1 MKKRK
6 RVVRAGNLVWATIC
20 TPPAPNDAEHV
31 RAAKSRATT
40 AARKALNQRAAS
52 RRLEMLLAANFTSR
66 DFHLI
71 LTYRPSDL
79 PAKRQEAVKR
89 LRKFLAQLRAYR
101 KARGL
106 PLKYVYATE
115 GMHGDK
121 NFHHHLVIN
130 ATAGD
135 YDLIRSLWIW
145 GDQIDFE
152 RIADRDYSGLA
163 RYLTKEAAEGKPNG
177 AQSWTPSRGLTK
189 PTVETSWVDGD
200 ETLTAPAGCYVIERE
215 DKQNEFAGYSY
226 IHYRVEQPQP
236 RKTRPR
242 RSKDS
247 FTYTAD
253 TIRNR
258 RAYAPACEGL
268 KLPKRQ
274 F

>member
-20 TPPAPNDAEHV
+20 TPPAPNDPEHV

-40 AARKALNQRAAS
+40 AARKALNLKAAC
-52 RRLEMLLAANFTSR
+52 RRLEMLLAANFTPR

-71 LTYRPSDL
+71 LTYRPDDL
-79 PAKRQEAVKR
+79 PATRKEAVKR

-115 GMHGDK
+115 GLHGDK
-121 NFHHHLVIN
+121 RFHHHLVIN

-145 GDQIDFE
+145 GDQVDLE
-152 RIADRDYSGLA
+152 RIADRDYGGLA

-189 PTVETSWVDGD
+189 AHGRNKLGGRRRNLDRARWLLCDRAGGQAKRVRGLFLYSLPHRTPTAAQDAPTS
-200 ETLTAPAGCYVIERE
+200 
-215 DKQNEFAGYSY
+215 Q
-226 IHYRVEQPQP
+226 
-236 RKTRPR
+236 
-242 RSKDS
+242 
-247 FTYTAD
+247 
-253 TIRNR
+253 
-258 RAYAPACEGL
+258 
-268 KLPKRQ
+268 
-274 F
+274 

>member
-20 TPPAPNDAEHV
+20 TPPAPNDPEHV

-40 AARKALNQRAAS
+40 AARKALNQKAAC
-52 RRLEMLLAANFTSR
+52 RRLEMLLAANFTPR

-71 LTYRPSDL
+71 LTYRPDDL
-79 PAKRQEAVKR
+79 PDTRKEAVKR

-115 GMHGDK
+115 GLHGDK
-121 NFHHHLVIN
+121 RFHHHLVIN

-145 GDQIDFE
+145 GDQVDLE
-152 RIADRDYSGLA
+152 RIADRDYGGLA

-177 AQSWTPSRGLTK
+177 VQSWTPSRGLTK

-226 IHYRVEQPQP
+226 IHYRIEHPQP

-247 FTYTAD
+247 LPIPPTLYEMD
-253 TIRNR
+253 
-258 RAYAPACEGL
+258 APAR
-268 KLPKRQ
+268 PYAQR
-274 F
+274 